1 MTVPVLWVNHMAS
14 GRRTYQWVNGR
25 IQDVGS
31 MRAIELK
38 EALPRPTKKTER
50 RTTGLDLQTALL
62 VFTCSSLVM
71 VFAGGA
77 LCAFLFAL
85 YAIFIR

>member
-1 MTVPVLWVNHMAS
+1 MAN
-14 GRRTYQWVNGR
+14 GHRTYQWVNGR

-31 MRAIELK
+31 MRPIKLMDA
-38 EALPRPTKKTER
+38 APRPAKKAER
-50 RTTGLDLQTALL
+50 RTTGLGVQTALL

-77 LCAFLFAL
+77 LAALLFTL

>member
-1 MTVPVLWVNHMAS
+1 MTIPILWVIHMAT
-14 GRRTYQWVNGR
+14 GHRTYQWVNGR

-31 MRAIELK
+31 MRSIEPK
-38 EALPRPTKKTER
+38 EALPPPEKKAER
-50 RTTGLDLQTALL
+50 RRTGLDLQTGLL

-77 LCAFLFAL
+77 LCALLFIL
-85 YAIFIR
+85 YAIFVR